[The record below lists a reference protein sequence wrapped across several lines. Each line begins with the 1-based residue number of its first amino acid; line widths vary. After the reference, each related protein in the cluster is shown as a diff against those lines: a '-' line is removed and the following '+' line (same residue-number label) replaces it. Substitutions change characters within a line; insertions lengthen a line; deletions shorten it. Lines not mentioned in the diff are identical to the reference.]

1 MFNYSG
7 RYSDKFRIQ
16 RRYNYKSNGDHEYLA
31 PELSSSSCRTNDKSE
46 LKALVCIGKL
56 ADLYLNDSPIW
67 KDMIAVMNNR
77 DYLYKEETSEKRKLA
92 WKLED
97 EIRKIENKEL
107 EDKLQAIVDNGMIL
121 LKDNYRFYYGSSKWD
136 YIISNEYIWEKNPS
150 GKTFKLSYKDV
161 RYDEATIRTLD
172 KKVRLKDIQRLIQ
185 TNINN
190 LAE

>member
-1 MFNYSG
+1 M
-7 RYSDKFRIQ
+7 
-16 RRYNYKSNGDHEYLA
+16 
-31 PELSSSSCRTNDKSE
+31 C
-46 LKALVCIGKL
+46 VGKL

-77 DYLYKEETSEKRKLA
+77 NYLYKEEISEKRKLA

-97 EIRKIENKEL
+97 EIRKINNQER

-121 LKDNYRFYYGSSKWD
+121 LKDNYRFYYGNGKWD
-136 YIISNEYIWEKNPS
+136 CIIAKEYIWEKNPS
-150 GKTFKLSYKDV
+150 SKTYKLSYKDA

-172 KKVRLKDIQRLIQ
+172 KKVRLKDIQGLIQ